1 MERKGDSKFSFSTWL
16 KDNCLYFLA
25 FLLPVLSMLIVY
37 FFKDI
42 APFGDQMYLRSDCY
56 HQYTPYLQILQDKLR
71 NISMEPT
78 STQLP
83 FRSIPAKSQL
93 PPMPEKK

>member
-16 KDNCLYFLA
+16 KDNWLYFLA

-42 APFGDQMYLRSDCY
+42 APIGDQMYLRSD
-56 HQYTPYLQILQDKLR
+56 
-71 NISMEPT
+71 
-78 STQLP
+78 
-83 FRSIPAKSQL
+83 
-93 PPMPEKK
+93 

>member
-16 KDNCLYFLA
+16 KDNWLYFLA

-42 APFGDQMYLRSDCY
+42 APFGDQMYLPSVHTISADFAGQVKRRRKLIL
-56 HQYTPYLQILQDKLR
+56 YLGNRCWYELCGYSRLLFI
-71 NISMEPT
+71 
-78 STQLP
+78 
-83 FRSIPAKSQL
+83 KSF
-93 PPMPEKK
+93 